1 MRTLTLWLWIA
12 ALLTSTVGISVTQIY
27 CYCVGKSTY
36 SIFQEAEDACA
47 AVGTIPAADACCKK
61 DAPACCAEK
70 GLKSE
75 DDHAC
80 TKKTVKV
87 FQMKADFLMGHPLEK
102 TFDCPLWIEE
112 LPEYARFYLPALC
125 QAAPNNKAPPNPPP
139 PLSGRMICV
148 RHELFRC

>member
-1 MRTLTLWLWIA
+1 MRTLITLWLWIA

-27 CYCVGKSTY
+27 CYCVGESTY
-36 SIFQEAEDACA
+36 SIFQEADDACA
-47 AVGTIPAADACCKK
+47 ANQAPAAAACCEK
-61 DAPACCAEK
+61 DKPACCVEK

-87 FQMKADFLMGHPLEK
+87 FQMKADFLIGHPLEK
-102 TFDCPLWIEE
+102 MFDCPLWVEE
-112 LPEYARFYLPALC
+112 LPEYVCLHHPALC
-125 QAAPNNKAPPNPPP
+125 STAPNNKAPPAPPP

>member
-1 MRTLTLWLWIA
+1 MRAFTLWLWIA

-27 CYCVGKSTY
+27 CYCVGESTY

-47 AVGTIPAADACCKK
+47 ANQAPTTDACCEK

-70 GLKSE
+70 GVKSE
-75 DDHAC
+75 DDHDC

-87 FQMKADFLMGHPLEK
+87 FQMKVDFLIGHPLEK
-102 TFDCPLWIEE
+102 MFDCPLWVEE
-112 LPEYARFYLPALC
+112 LPEYVHWYHPALC
-125 QAAPNNKAPPNPPP
+125 SATPNNKAPPAPPP

>member
-27 CYCVGKSTY
+27 CYCVGESTY
-36 SIFQEAEDACA
+36 SIFQDAEDACA
-47 AVGTIPAADACCKK
+47 ANQAQKGDACCAN
-61 DAPACCAEK
+61 DTPVCCTEK
-70 GLKSE
+70 GLTNE

-87 FQMKADFLMGHPLEK
+87 FQMKADFLVGHPLEK
-102 TFDCPLWIEE
+102 IIDYPLWAED
-112 LPEYARFYLPALC
+112 LPEYVRLSSPKICLT
-125 QAAPNNKAPPNPPP
+125 APNNKAPPAPPP
-139 PLSGRMICV
+139 PLSGRTICV